1 MQKWILLM
9 VCCILTAFTKGQ
21 ESCYDLKEVTVTDES
36 LVKLIDSMIYQL
48 NDSGFRCKDNV
59 DFTIIPHSIVGDIVL
74 QFDAFCS
81 DIPIAALS
89 QYFFRHRG
97 FIFYIDA
104 RKKSIDRFFSTTGKT
119 EKFIVPPPKP
129 VPKEINGIQV
139 IEPNDDSTPV
149 WMVIFRNNRF
159 GLLTDWIRSD
169 EMENGEMQWRDNED
183 TRYYYKIVF
192 GVDI

>member
-21 ESCYDLKEVTVTDES
+21 DSCYDLQEVTVTDES

-48 NDSGFRCKDNV
+48 NGSDFRCKENA
-59 DFTIIPHSIVGDIVL
+59 DFFVSTHPIVGDIVL
-74 QFDAFCS
+74 QFEAICS
-81 DIPIAALS
+81 DISTASMS
-89 QYFFRHRG
+89 QYFFRYFDHL
-97 FIFYIDA
+97 FYLNT
-104 RKKSIDRFFSTTGKT
+104 RKKGIDRYFSTTGKT

-139 IEPNDDSTPV
+139 IEPNDDSNPT